1 MGKKGDNI
9 KVLFEKAREGDVKE
23 LPSLTRVFTNWLR
36 LSFEEGLSQP
46 LVSQPLEKFLDNLSK
61 LIREIEKI
69 ENVYWKT
76 KAVEMLSRFME
87 TIYATRNLEPAVKHL
102 ESILHDFAGI
112 SGDQAKVNR
121 LGDTID
127 LLAELPKQTIVE
139 SPLANNRKFIP
150 TRKKRGGCNGGGSGG
165 GGAGAGGGGGGGA
178 GGGGGGGAG
187 GGAGGGSG
195 AGGGRGAGGGG
206 EGAGG
211 EGGETA
217 GGESTGGEGAGG
229 EVGETTGGESTSVEG
244 AGVEETGV
252 TKTID
257 HFMSDIIKSVIKTK
271 IPGPIKDE
279 INKVFGQLKGKKR
292 EETMEDMV
300 RRKIAPVTKDKVKE
314 ILEHLKDKIKI
325 NTIEDSKIEEIEDII
340 KNKIED
346 TIKDESRKMLGQPSK
361 TKQTIE
367 RYPDVSLRDK
377 VQLNKKCTLRV
388 AVTQLPVREELK
400 EQRIILTLPPKV
412 KKIEV
417 DVLVTAE
424 DFEIDGAD
432 CQTLDVPV
440 NKDSEP
446 ILFQMIPKSTG
457 EKKVKVEFFQNSRYI
472 GGVIATTLVTVSPE
486 TTGAKQISTQ
496 GVLELEK
503 EASPP
508 DLYILITESK
518 SNGEKMKYNFTL
530 HSPKNGLYFYHV
542 REELSFPGSP
552 SQWIEALYKELGTLG
567 EKASPADINDTL
579 NAIGTDLYEKLFPKE
594 LKNIWMQ
601 KIKNRVESIMII
613 SDEPWI
619 PWEIVKPWY
628 EDKRGLHKEEDF
640 LCESYQLTRWITGG
654 PPPPSSIEISR
665 GALIV
670 PLMSKS
676 PNVKIERKFLTKM
689 LKRAETIKPPS
700 LKKVRGLLKKGGYQ
714 LIHFACHGS
723 FDPTEHEQS
732 IVYLEGDD
740 KLKSRDIS
748 GERRNFGRDKPFV
761 FINACQTSRADFSL
775 VGIGSWADKFVN
787 AKSSGF
793 LGASWEVDDGLASVF
808 SMAFYDN
815 LCKGMTIGEA
825 MKGARTKIKGKPD
838 PTWLAYTLYADPL
851 AKIVFS

>member
-9 KVLFEKAREGDVKE
+9 KVIFEKARGGDVKE
-23 LPSLTRVFTNWLR
+23 LPSLTKAFSNWLQ
-36 LSFEEGLSQP
+36 LSFHKDRSQP
-46 LVSQPLEKFLDNLSK
+46 LDAQLLEKFLDNLSK
-61 LIREIEKI
+61 LIRKIEKI
-69 ENVYWKT
+69 ENIYWKT
-76 KAVEMLSRFME
+76 KAVGMLSRLME
-87 TIYATRNLEPAVKHL
+87 TIYSTRNLEPAVKHL
-102 ESILHDFAGI
+102 EIILHDFEGI
-112 SGDQAKVNR
+112 PGDQAMVKS
-121 LGDTID
+121 LGDIIN
-127 LLAELPKQTIVE
+127 LLAQLPQQTAVE
-139 SPLANNRKFIP
+139 SQLADNRKFVP
-150 TRKKRGGCNGGGSGG
+150 LRKKRGGCNGGNKE
-165 GGAGAGGGGGGGA
+165 
-178 GGGGGGGAG
+178 
-187 GGAGGGSG
+187 
-195 AGGGRGAGGGG
+195 GRSRDDDIG
-206 EGAGG
+206 
-211 EGGETA
+211 
-217 GGESTGGEGAGG
+217 
-229 EVGETTGGESTSVEG
+229 VGDDTTGK
-244 AGVEETGV
+244 

-257 HFMSDIIKSVIKTK
+257 YFMNDIIRDVINAK
-271 IPGPIKDE
+271 IEGPIKYE
-279 INKVFGQLKGKKR
+279 IKKMFGQQKGKMNGKTQ
-292 EETMEDMV
+292 EEML
-300 RRKIAPVTKDKVKE
+300 KVKIE
-314 ILEHLKDKIKI
+314 KNVPGTKDKIKEI
-325 NTIEDSKIEEIEDII
+325 LGHPKDNIEIETIEDFKIKKIEDFI

-346 TIKDESRKMLGQPSK
+346 TIKDESRKMLGQSPI

-367 RYPDVSLRDK
+367 RFPDVSLRDK
-377 VQLNKKCTLRV
+377 VPLNKKCTLRV
-388 AVTQLPVREELK
+388 AVTQFPVREELK
-400 EQRIILTLPPKV
+400 KQGIILTLPPKV

-417 DVLVTAE
+417 DVLITAE

-432 CQTLDVPV
+432 CQPLDVPV

-486 TTGAKQISTQ
+486 TTSAKQISTK

-503 EASPP
+503 GASPP

-518 SNGEKMKYNFTL
+518 VNGEKMKYNFML

-542 REELSFPGSP
+542 REELSFSGSP
-552 SQWIEALYKELGTLG
+552 SKWIEYLYKELGTLS

-601 KIKNRVESIMII
+601 KIKNRVKSIMII

-640 LCESYQLTRWITGG
+640 LCESYQLTRWISGG

-676 PNVKIERKFLTKM
+676 HNVMIERKFLTKM

-714 LIHFACHGS
+714 LLHFACHGS

-732 IVYLEGDD
+732 IVYLEGED

-748 GERRNFGRDKPFV
+748 GERKNFGRDNPFV

-825 MKGARTKIKGKPD
+825 MKGARTKIKGKSD
-838 PTWLAYTLYADPL
+838 PTWLSYTLYADPL